1 MSAVEADQRRVF
13 LGAAGLV
20 ALFAAGLVLASSWL
34 VSYPA
39 AVLLAAWL
47 FALAG
52 MAAVVVFAV
61 RKARATG
68 TSFIG
73 AIGQSF
79 KALAQFILAF
89 F

>member
-1 MSAVEADQRRVF
+1 MSALETQQRRVA

-34 VSYPA
+34 ISYDA

-47 FALAG
+47 VALAG
-52 MAAVVVFAV
+52 MTAVVVVAF
-61 RKARATG
+61 RQARAAKTG
-68 TSFIG
+68 FSG
-73 AIGQSF
+73 ALGRGL
-79 KALAQFILAF
+79 KAMWQFILAF